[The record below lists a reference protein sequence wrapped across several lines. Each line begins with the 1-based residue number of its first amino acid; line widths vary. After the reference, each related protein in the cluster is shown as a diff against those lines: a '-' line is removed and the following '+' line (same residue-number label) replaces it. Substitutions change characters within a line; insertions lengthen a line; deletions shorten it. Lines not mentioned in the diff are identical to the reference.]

1 MFDLQA
7 KAAKDFLHP
16 KNRPFVLDLYKTPET
31 DNGRERKALNTIL
44 EQLYVILRVTE
55 SDSKVKTDT
64 FHLFNIDTYLKVA

>member
-1 MFDLQA
+1 LQG
-7 KAAKDFLHP
+7 KAAKDFLDP
-16 KNRPFVLDLYKTPET
+16 KNRPFVLDLYKTPEN